1 MQYGIG
7 NLAQRPEFGLG
18 DFVSDIFKPV
28 RKVVNKVVPRE
39 LQPILPVVAS
49 AFLGPMV
56 GGMFSAL
63 GPAAA
68 GFLGAGT
75 TSALTQALTGSG
87 QIDPTSTLISAG
99 IGGIRGFQPGPDSK
113 FAKPRMILDKT
124 TAPGTKPTYIPDPS
138 GTPSMVATEYLT
150 PGTPEFEAIKGQ
162 GTFFDRAM
170 LTAQEFTGRANID
183 PNTGKPIFDSDV
195 FGIPTTGTGPSS
207 LLKGATSYG
216 TAYTAKAAAEEQL
229 DLEEQERQAG
239 IKSAADKRKD
249 KQIYIDFVMR
259 AGFSREEAERMAEGA
274 GYSEGGRVNAFLGR
288 FFSEGIGQAARL
300 AERGIKPFG
309 QKQTYKQKVVNRG
322 VGEQQFN
329 EIYDQFMNKIPDEVV
344 DQPTGEA
351 LYKGLVEAEAIM
363 TGQKL
368 GLMNQEQ
375 RAKLAYAMS
384 DKVKKQIYDNPV
396 PGMNNDYLEYMDNA
410 VDRMESIFEIYELGG
425 DLTPKPI
432 FDGKEIIGAQ
442 IDFSQLEKLR
452 NQPPTEEFL
461 DFLRGA
467 RTPEP
472 GKKESLDLIK
482 KGIDEGQIKV
492 SNPETADIIP
502 FKPKDEKAEGG
513 RIGLNTGTNPDTFV
527 SGIEAILNLPDLGSD
542 IRPKRRPDIEMDE
555 EDEVDAFSERMER
568 LGREKFVSSG
578 DTMKILR
585 YFSENPDAEK
595 QYGEQLNDYIEK
607 GKGSN
612 TFFDTILQSSFSEGG
627 KVPGLPP
634 GKQVDA
640 REGTFIPMGGAKRAD
655 DVPAMLSVNEFVLND
670 NAVAGLGKMLTGT
683 PDPRAGARALYKIQD
698 QLEAMVV

>member
-1 MQYGIG
+1 MDQ
-7 NLAQRPEFGLG
+7 
-18 DFVSDIFKPV
+18 
-28 RKVVNKVVPRE
+28 
-39 LQPILPVVAS
+39 
-49 AFLGPMV
+49 
-56 GGMFSAL
+56 
-63 GPAAA
+63 A
-68 GFLGAGT
+68 G
-75 TSALTQALTGSG
+75 
-87 QIDPTSTLISAG
+87 
-99 IGGIRGFQPGPDSK
+99 
-113 FAKPRMILDKT
+113 
-124 TAPGTKPTYIPDPS
+124 
-138 GTPSMVATEYLT
+138 
-150 PGTPEFEAIKGQ
+150 
-162 GTFFDRAM
+162 FFDRALM
-170 LTAQEFTGRANID
+170 TAKEYTGNLNLDPETGKFTGFERG
-183 PNTGKPIFDSDV
+183 PESFFKGLTG
-195 FGIPTTGTGPSS
+195 
-207 LLKGATSYG
+207 YG

-249 KQIYIDFVMR
+249 KQIYIDFVMK
-259 AGFSREEAERMAEGA
+259 AGFTREEAERMAEGA

-288 FFSEGIGQAARL
+288 FFSEGIGQAAKL
-300 AERGIKPFG
+300 AARGFKPFG
-309 QKQTYKQKVVNRG
+309 EKQTYRQKVVNRG

-351 LYKGLVEAEAIM
+351 LYRGLMEAEAVM

-396 PGMNNDYLEYMDNA
+396 PGMNNDYLEYMDDA
-410 VDRMESIFEIYELGG
+410 IDRMESIFEIYELGG

-452 NQPPTEEFL
+452 NQPPTKEFL

-467 RTPEP
+467 PTPKP

-492 SNPETADIIP
+492 SDPKTADIIP

-513 RIGLNTGTNPDTFV
+513 RIKASNGLGVLMDIFNAGNQRIETGDIDARFRPLPEVDEDVV
-527 SGIEAILNLPDLGSD
+527 S
-542 IRPKRRPDIEMDE
+542 
-555 EDEVDAFSERMER
+555 EDEKRIAMLELVLEELEENPEANRDLINRYREQLRE
-568 LGREKFVSSG
+568 LGRGKFA
-578 DTMKILR
+578 
-585 YFSENPDAEK
+585 P
-595 QYGEQLNDYIEK
+595 
-607 GKGSN
+607 
-612 TFFDTILQSSFSEGG
+612 GG

>member
-1 MQYGIG
+1 MQQGIG

-18 DFVSDIFKPV
+18 DFVSDVFKPV
-28 RKVVNKVVPRE
+28 RNVVNKVVPRE
-39 LQPILPVVAS
+39 LQPILPVVAG
-49 AFLGPMV
+49 AFLGPMA
-56 GGMFSAL
+56 GSLFSGIAN
-63 GPAAA
+63 PAIAAA
-68 GFLGAGT
+68 LGAGT

-99 IGGIRGFQPGPDSK
+99 IGGIQGARVPQSFKQETVGPVKRPVSMDQRPGVSNVLPEASSFQEN
-113 FAKPRMILDKT
+113 IL
-124 TAPGTKPTYIPDPS
+124 PGT
-138 GTPSMVATEYLT
+138 
-150 PGTPEFEAIKGQ
+150 EAYERAMDQAG
-162 GTFFDRAM
+162 FFDRALM
-170 LTAQEFTGRANID
+170 TAKEYTGNLNLDPETGKFTGFER
-183 PNTGKPIFDSDV
+183 
-195 FGIPTTGTGPSS
+195 GPESF
-207 LLKGATSYG
+207 LKGLTGYG

-274 GYSEGGRVNAFLGR
+274 GYSEGGRVNAFLGK
-288 FFSEGIGQAARL
+288 FFSEGIGQAAKL
-300 AERGIKPFG
+300 ASKGFKPFG

-442 IDFSQLEKLR
+442 VDFSQLEKLR

-555 EDEVDAFSERMER
+555 EDEVDPFSERRER
-568 LGREKFVSSG
+568 LGDRFVSSR
-578 DTMKILR
+578 DTMKIESFL
-585 YFSENPDAEK
+585 STLDKETQEA
-595 QYGEQLNDYIEK
+595 YGPQLGDYIEE

-612 TFFDTILQSSFSEGG
+612 SFFDAILESGFSQGG

-655 DVPAMLSVNEFVLND
+655 DVPAMLSVNEFVLSD

>member
-18 DFVSDIFKPV
+18 DFVSDVFKPV

-87 QIDPTSTLISAG
+87 QIDPTSTLLSAG
-99 IGGIRGFQPGPDSK
+99 IGGIQGARIPKDFAPTEKFSGPVK
-113 FAKPRMILDKT
+113 
-124 TAPGTKPTYIPDPS
+124 KPTASQLQQLTDPS
-138 GTPSMVATEYLT
+138 ALTGDATLLPQAPTFQGPVPFT
-150 PGTPEFEAIKGQ
+150 PGTEAYNKAMENAG
-162 GTFFDRAM
+162 FFDRALM
-170 LTAQEFTGRANID
+170 RAKEYTGSLNVPTGEEFSGFTGFERG
-183 PNTGKPIFDSDV
+183 PDS
-195 FGIPTTGTGPSS
+195 I
-207 LLKGATSYG
+207 LKGATAFSLP
-216 TAYTAKAAAEEQL
+216 YTAKAAAEEQL

-239 IKSAADKRKD
+239 IESAARRRKD

-259 AGFSREEAERMAEGA
+259 AGFTREEAERMAEGA

-288 FFSEGIGQAARL
+288 FFSKGIGQAAKL

-309 QKQTYKQKVVNRG
+309 QKQTYKQSVKTTG
-322 VGEQQFN
+322 VSEEQFN
-329 EIYDQFMNKIPDEVV
+329 EILEKQLNRVPDEVV

-351 LYKGLVEAEAIM
+351 LYRSLLDAEAVI

-368 GLMNQEQ
+368 GLLTQEQ
-375 RAKLAYAMS
+375 RTQIAKAMK
-384 DKVKKQIYDNPV
+384 DKVSKQIYDNPV
-396 PGMNNDYLEYMDNA
+396 PGMNNDYLEYMDGK
-410 VDRMESIFEIYELGG
+410 VTVI
-425 DLTPKPI
+425 
-432 FDGKEIIGAQ
+432 DGKEVIGAQ
-442 IDFSQLEKLR
+442 VDFKQLDELGDK
-452 NQPPTEEFL
+452 
-461 DFLRGA
+461 
-467 RTPEP
+467 
-472 GKKESLDLIK
+472 GKDNI
-482 KGIDEGQIKV
+482 V
-492 SNPETADIIP
+492 P

-513 RIGLNTGTNPDTFV
+513 RIKAQEGDFV
-527 SGIEAILNLPDLGSD
+527 SGIEAILNLPN
-542 IRPKRRPDIEMDE
+542 ITPTKRPDTEMDE

-568 LGREKFVSSG
+568 LGEDKFVSSG

-585 YFSENPDAEK
+585 FFSKNPDAEQ
-595 QYGEQLNDYIEK
+595 QYGGQLKDYIEE

-612 TFFDTILQSSFSEGG
+612 AFFDSLLGSSFSEGG

>member
-1 MQYGIG
+1 MQQGIG

-18 DFVSDIFKPV
+18 DFVSDVFKPV
-28 RKVVNKVVPRE
+28 RNVVNKVVPRE
-39 LQPILPVVAS
+39 LQPILPVVAG
-49 AFLGPMV
+49 AFLGPMA
-56 GGMFSAL
+56 GSLFSGIAN
-63 GPAAA
+63 PAIAAA
-68 GFLGAGT
+68 LGAGT

-87 QIDPTSTLISAG
+87 QIDPTSTLLSAG
-99 IGGIRGFQPGPDSK
+99 IGGIRGARIPQGFKGPPTVAENVPFANVQDTSLVPGTDAYQAAMDSK
-113 FAKPRMILDKT
+113 DI
-124 TAPGTKPTYIPDPS
+124 G
-138 GTPSMVATEYLT
+138 
-150 PGTPEFEAIKGQ
+150 
-162 GTFFDRAM
+162 FFDKALM
-170 LTAQEFTGRANID
+170 KAKEYTGTANIN
-183 PNTGKPIFDSDV
+183 PATGKAVIDSSV
-195 FGIPTTGTGPSS
+195 LGIPTSGTGPDTF
-207 LLKGATSYG
+207 LKGATAFG
-216 TAYTAKAAAEEQL
+216 LPYTAKAAAEEQL

-274 GYSEGGRVNAFLGR
+274 GYSEGGRVNAFLGK
-288 FFSEGIGQAARL
+288 FFSEGIGQAAKL
-300 AERGIKPFG
+300 ASKGFKPFG

-442 IDFSQLEKLR
+442 VDFSQLEKLR

-555 EDEVDAFSERMER
+555 EDEVDPFSERRER
-568 LGREKFVSSG
+568 LGDRFVSSR
-578 DTMKILR
+578 DTMKIESFL
-585 YFSENPDAEK
+585 STLDKETQEA
-595 QYGEQLNDYIEK
+595 YGPQLGDYIEE

-612 TFFDTILQSSFSEGG
+612 SFFDAILE
-627 KVPGLPP
+627 
-634 GKQVDA
+634 
-640 REGTFIPMGGAKRAD
+640 
-655 DVPAMLSVNEFVLND
+655 LSL
-670 NAVAGLGKMLTGT
+670 
-683 PDPRAGARALYKIQD
+683 IHI
-698 QLEAMVV
+698 

>member
-18 DFVSDIFKPV
+18 DFVSDVFKPV

-87 QIDPTSTLISAG
+87 QIDPTSTLLSAG
-99 IGGIRGFQPGPDSK
+99 IGGIQGARIPNRFTDSSITPVKKPDMSASFDQRPAFQGSGLTEAGATS
-113 FAKPRMILDKT
+113 FQ
-124 TAPGTKPTYIPDPS
+124 APVTY
-138 GTPSMVATEYLT
+138 T
-150 PGTPEFEAIKGQ
+150 PGTEIYDQAMKEAG
-162 GTFFDRAM
+162 FFDRALM
-170 LTAQEFTGRANID
+170 KAKEYTGSFSID
-183 PNTGKPIFDSDV
+183 PESAEFGDRASKFKFDR
-195 FGIPTTGTGPSS
+195 GPESI
-207 LLKGATSYG
+207 LKGATAFG
-216 TAYTAKAAAEEQL
+216 LPYTAKAAAEEQL

-274 GYSEGGRVNAFLGR
+274 GYSEGGRVNAFLGK
-288 FFSEGIGQAARL
+288 FFSEGIGQAAKL
-300 AERGIKPFG
+300 AARGFKPFG
-309 QKQTYKQKVVNRG
+309 EKQTYRQKVVNRG

-351 LYKGLVEAEAIM
+351 LYRGLMEAEAVM

-396 PGMNNDYLEYMDNA
+396 PGMNNDYLEYMDDA
-410 VDRMESIFEIYELGG
+410 IDRMESIFEIYELGG

-452 NQPPTEEFL
+452 NQPPTKEFL

-467 RTPEP
+467 PTPKP
-472 GKKESLDLIK
+472 GK
-482 KGIDEGQIKV
+482 
-492 SNPETADIIP
+492 
-502 FKPKDEKAEGG
+502 
-513 RIGLNTGTNPDTFV
+513 GL
-527 SGIEAILNLPDLGSD
+527 S
-542 IRPKRRPDIEMDE
+542 
-555 EDEVDAFSERMER
+555 
-568 LGREKFVSSG
+568 
-578 DTMKILR
+578 
-585 YFSENPDAEK
+585 
-595 QYGEQLNDYIEK
+595 
-607 GKGSN
+607 
-612 TFFDTILQSSFSEGG
+612 
-627 KVPGLPP
+627 
-634 GKQVDA
+634 
-640 REGTFIPMGGAKRAD
+640 
-655 DVPAMLSVNEFVLND
+655 
-670 NAVAGLGKMLTGT
+670 
-683 PDPRAGARALYKIQD
+683 
-698 QLEAMVV
+698 

>member
-1 MQYGIG
+1 MQYGIR

-18 DFVSDIFKPV
+18 DFVSDVFKPV

-183 PNTGKPIFDSDV
+183 PNTGKAIFDSDV
-195 FGIPTTGTGPSS
+195 FGIPTTGTGPGS
-207 LLKGATSYG
+207 LLKGLTTYG
-216 TAYTAKAAAEEQL
+216 TEYTAKAAAEEEL

-274 GYSEGGRVNAFLGR
+274 GYSEGGRVNAFLGK
-288 FFSEGIGQAARL
+288 FMSKGIGQAAKL
-300 AERGIKPFG
+300 AQRGIKPFG
-309 QKQTYKQKVVNRG
+309 EKQTYKQNVTQKGVSKEQFDEIFEKQLNR
-322 VGEQQFN
+322 V
-329 EIYDQFMNKIPDEVV
+329 PDEVV

-351 LYKGLVEAEAIM
+351 LYRSLLDAEAVI

-368 GLMNQEQ
+368 GLLTQEQ
-375 RAKLAYAMS
+375 RTQIAKAMK
-384 DKVKKQIYDNPV
+384 DKVSKQIYDNPV
-396 PGMNNDYLEYMDNA
+396 PGMNNDYLEYMDDA
-410 VDRMESIFEIYELGG
+410 IGRMDAILEIERLGG

-432 FDGKEIIGAQ
+432 FDGKEVIGAQ
-442 IDFSQLEKLR
+442 VDFKQLDELGDK
-452 NQPPTEEFL
+452 
-461 DFLRGA
+461 
-467 RTPEP
+467 
-472 GKKESLDLIK
+472 GKDNI
-482 KGIDEGQIKV
+482 V
-492 SNPETADIIP
+492 P

-527 SGIEAILNLPDLGSD
+527 SGIEAILNLPN
-542 IRPKRRPDIEMDE
+542 ITPTKRPDIEMDE

-585 YFSENPDAEK
+585 FFSKNPDAEK
-595 QYGEQLNDYIEK
+595 QYSGQLNDYIEE

-627 KVPGLPP
+627 KVPGLPA

>member
-1 MQYGIG
+1 MQQGIG

-18 DFVSDIFKPV
+18 DFVSDVFKPV

-56 GGMFSAL
+56 GNLFGGIAASSPAL
-63 GPAAA
+63 AAA
-68 GFLGAGT
+68 LGAGT
-75 TSALTQALTGSG
+75 TSAFTQALTGSG
-87 QIDPTSTLISAG
+87 QIDPASTLISAG
-99 IGGIRGFQPGPDSK
+99 IGGIRGFQGPRAGVEK
-113 FAKPRMILDKT
+113 FD
-124 TAPGTKPTYIPDPS
+124 YS
-138 GTPSMVATEYLT
+138 GATGRTPMVDGQQDVFLRNPQEI
-150 PGTPEFEAIKGQ
+150 EAARQ
-162 GTFFDRAM
+162 AVEPTFFEKQIEK
-170 LTAQEFTGRANID
+170 AQAFTGKANID
-183 PNTGKPIFDSDV
+183 PITGKAIFDSDV
-195 FGIPTTGTGPSS
+195 LGIPTTGTGPESFF
-207 LLKGATSYG
+207 KGLTGYG

-239 IKSAADKRKD
+239 IESAAQKRKD

-259 AGFSREEAERMAEGA
+259 AGFTREEAERMAEGA

-288 FFSEGIGQAARL
+288 FFSEGIGQAAKL

-513 RIGLNTGTNPDTFV
+513 RIKAQDGDFMGGL
-527 SGIEAILNLPDLGSD
+527 EAIMAFAPERGGGVNEEAIAEYMAKIQTGELVYDPETDSF
-542 IRPKRRPDIEMDE
+542 IPAPRKRRRQNTRPADNEEFMSDLMYRMRMNEMYGKKE
-555 EDEVDAFSERMER
+555 G
-568 LGREKFVSSG
+568 GRVELKNG
-578 DTMKILR
+578 
-585 YFSENPDAEK
+585 
-595 QYGEQLNDYIEK
+595 
-607 GKGSN
+607 
-612 TFFDTILQSSFSEGG
+612 GG